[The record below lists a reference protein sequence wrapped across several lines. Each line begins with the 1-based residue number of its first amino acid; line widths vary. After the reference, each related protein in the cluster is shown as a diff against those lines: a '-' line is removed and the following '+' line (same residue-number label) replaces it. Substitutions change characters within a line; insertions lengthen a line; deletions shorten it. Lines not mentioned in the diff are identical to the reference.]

1 MNLHHCGALRRE
13 NAAAKG
19 ERIIEEALQR
29 LGWKESD
36 SAGHPKSDPD
46 KFGDGAAVEAGNHD
60 VHQRDRRPGATGQSE
75 ECECGTWLHA

>member
-46 KFGDGAAVEAGNHD
+46 KLAMAPRLRRETTMSIKGIAAQVNWA
-60 VHQRDRRPGATGQSE
+60 VRRV
-75 ECECGTWLHA
+75 